1 MAAAPRSL
9 DRFAVVAMLVL
20 CSSWGMNQIATK
32 VAFVDFGP
40 ITQSALRSTIGSV
53 LVAAYAWR
61 VKPKIFDKD
70 GTWAAGLVI
79 GLAFAF
85 EFVTLFFAVKQT
97 TVTNA
102 IVFFYTAPFFVALGS
117 ILLLPN
123 ERLRPRQWLGM
134 GLAFVGVA
142 AGFHHSTEG
151 ATLSGDCLAV
161 VAGAGWAATTLLAKA
176 TRLSAVDPLKTLLYQ
191 TVVSAVVCAALAV
204 AIGEPWPA
212 HMSALPVASVLYQ
225 AVWVTALTYPV
236 WFWLLTVYRA
246 AELSAFTFLAPVLGV
261 AAGWLLLGEAL
272 TPSFLV
278 AMTLVAL
285 GILLVNWPASG
296 FRLPAGAR
304 AARRDPV

>member
-1 MAAAPRSL
+1 L
-9 DRFAVVAMLVL
+9 
-20 CSSWGMNQIATK
+20 
-32 VAFVDFGP
+32 GP
-40 ITQSALRSTIGSV
+40 
-53 LVAAYAWR
+53 
-61 VKPKIFDKD
+61 
-70 GTWAAGLVI
+70 GLAI

-85 EFVTLFFAVKQT
+85 EFVTLFFAVKLT

-117 ILLLPN
+117 ITLLPN

-134 GLAFVGVA
+134 GLAFLGVA
-142 AGFHHSTEG
+142 AGFRHSTG
-151 ATLSGDCLAV
+151 SGTLVGDVLAV

-176 TRLSAVDPLKTLLYQ
+176 TGLRAVDPLKTLLYQ
-191 TVVSAVVCAALAV
+191 TIVSAVVCASLAFAL
-204 AIGEPWPA
+204 GEPWPA
-212 HMSALPVASVLYQ
+212 HLTALPVASVLYQ

-261 AAGWLLLGEAL
+261 VAGWLLLGEVL

-278 AMTLVAL
+278 AMALVAL

-296 FRLPAGAR
+296 FRSPADAR
-304 AARRDPV
+304 GARRDPA